1 MEGIPETLDDL
12 RICDRCRAAHIINK
26 KYSKKE
32 CHAKGN
38 WVPCNNTNN
47 KKLRVLRMKHYS
59 CCVALGLPIGC
70 SVCAAHFEMIKSMM
84 MKDHCNTNPPTSHV
98 VQQEEASEV
107 MSDDDLK
114 REFESL
120 SKKYEVLKMDALSL
134 QNTMTIRLI
143 RLFSALEKT
152 TSELENMTSLRDD
165 LQSKVEAYESMND
178 KHMSD
183 IEALQNSCKEKTRM
197 ITSLQMEKR
206 RMTSQM
212 YNLIL
217 KTNLLSK
224 QINDARCILFQSFV
238 LS

>member
-1 MEGIPETLDDL
+1 
-12 RICDRCRAAHIINK
+12 
-26 KYSKKE
+26 
-32 CHAKGN
+32 
-38 WVPCNNTNN
+38 
-47 KKLRVLRMKHYS
+47 
-59 CCVALGLPIGC
+59 
-70 SVCAAHFEMIKSMM
+70 
-84 MKDHCNTNPPTSHV
+84 
-98 VQQEEASEV
+98 

-183 IEALQNSCKEKTRM
+183 VEALQNSRKEKTRM

-238 LS
+238 LSWYFLIELYVLSHLSYVCFLVWVVHTFSFELL